1 VETGGRFNRYGKLAG
16 FLILINSLVF
26 RLMAHYNLHSS
37 LSFLLFIYIQM
48 GLGVIL
54 TASLLGIS
62 GKVFRYPLIALI
74 ILELAVIGIITALFL
89 LELAHH

>member
-1 VETGGRFNRYGKLAG
+1 
-16 FLILINSLVF
+16 
-26 RLMAHYNLHSS
+26 
-37 LSFLLFIYIQM
+37 M